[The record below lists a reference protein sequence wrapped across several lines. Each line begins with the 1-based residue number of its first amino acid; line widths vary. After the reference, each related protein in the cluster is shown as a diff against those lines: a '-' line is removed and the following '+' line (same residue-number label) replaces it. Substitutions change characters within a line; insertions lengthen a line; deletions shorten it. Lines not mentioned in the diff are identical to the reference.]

1 LRLGLVVV
9 SSLPATEETGAI
21 GREIESRQ
29 KKMYVSLTDKH
40 SKMMPSLSSV
50 RCAAVERMEFCT
62 ILFDNFVRQFCPT
75 ILFDN
80 FVRQFCSTILFDN
93 FVRQFC
99 STISIRKNKQQ
110 FKSLAQ
116 PCAEQIPTLLLK
128 LSRLD
133 KMSLKFSSY
142 FGSFLMNFLNEII
155 FPNGEISKCY
165 DFENDKKSQTY
176 RQLLLR
182 LHPVFSKSVIALKK
196 SPKNDR
202 SRQK

>member
-1 LRLGLVVV
+1 
-9 SSLPATEETGAI
+9 
-21 GREIESRQ
+21 
-29 KKMYVSLTDKH
+29 
-40 SKMMPSLSSV
+40 
-50 RCAAVERMEFCT
+50 
-62 ILFDNFVRQFCPT
+62 
-75 ILFDN
+75 
-80 FVRQFCSTILFDN
+80 LFDN

-142 FGSFLMNFLNEII
+142 FGSFLMNFFNEII

-165 DFENDKKSQTY
+165 DFENDKKIANISATFAQIT
-176 RQLLLR
+176 
-182 LHPVFSKSVIALKK
+182 PSVLKK
-196 SPKNDR
+196 RHCFK
-202 SRQK
+202 KIAEK